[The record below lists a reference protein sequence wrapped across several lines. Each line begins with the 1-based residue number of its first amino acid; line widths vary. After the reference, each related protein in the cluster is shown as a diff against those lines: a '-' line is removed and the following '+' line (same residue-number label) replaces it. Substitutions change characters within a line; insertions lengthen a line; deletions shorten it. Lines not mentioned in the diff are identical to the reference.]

1 MQAQSAAKSKAA
13 AEKNKKAGVAFL
25 AANAKKAGVKT
36 TKSGLQYSVLRPGK
50 GVRPKA
56 TDTVEVHYRG
66 KLIDGSVFDES
77 FKGKVP
83 AKADQTVK
91 FAANR
96 VIKGWTE
103 ALQLMN
109 VGSVYRLVIPSELGY
124 GTRGAGQ
131 DIGPNS
137 VLVFEVHLLGIEASK
152 KK

>member
-1 MQAQSAAKSKAA
+1 M
-13 AEKNKKAGVAFL
+13 
-25 AANAKKAGVKT
+25 
-36 TKSGLQYSVLRPGK
+36 LRAGK

-66 KLIDGSVFDES
+66 QLIDGSVFDES

-83 AKADQTVK
+83 AKADQPGK
-91 FAANR
+91 LAANR
-96 VIKGWTE
+96 GLKGWTE

-109 VGSVYRLVIPSELGY
+109 GGSVYRLVIPSELGY

>member
-25 AANAKKAGVKT
+25 AANAKKTGVKT
-36 TKSGLQYSVLRPGK
+36 TKSGLQYSVLRAGK

-66 KLIDGSVFDES
+66 QLIDGSVFDQS